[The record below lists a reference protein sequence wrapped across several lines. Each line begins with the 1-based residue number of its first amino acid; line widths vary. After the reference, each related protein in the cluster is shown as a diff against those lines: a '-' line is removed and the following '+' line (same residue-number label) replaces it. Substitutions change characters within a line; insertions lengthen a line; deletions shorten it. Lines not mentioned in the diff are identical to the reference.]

1 MRKGSRAD
9 ALPASRRTGECWIEL
24 GWLPAS
30 VGAVSLAP
38 NDRQTLTRTVRAGR
52 RRLSGVRCALTV
64 LGGFGAVVD
73 GVTVPAA
80 VWRHG
85 RALQLVK
92 ILALS
97 PGQRGPA
104 EQVVDLL
111 WPDLSAHAGGANLRK
126 AAHFARRA
134 LGVPDAVV
142 LAEGRVALFAQAEVW
157 TDAEEFERSADAA
170 LRTGDLDVL
179 AEAIRLY
186 AGDLLPDDRYQDWAA
201 GPRERLRRKYLE
213 ALRRSGSWERL
224 VDEEPFDEEAHRALI
239 RMWLDR
245 GNRHAALLRF
255 ARLQDLL
262 VKELGVRPS
271 RETLDL
277 LSEIKAAA
285 PQVPVACPL
294 VGRDSELELALS
306 RWTQARAGR
315 GGAVLVSGEAGIGKT
330 RFCDELVRIAQ
341 ADGAVVIRE
350 SAHQEESS
358 APFGVIFGALG
369 DILAARPELTDLLG
383 REVRQ
388 RFAGSTPV
396 NESGLSWL
404 EAATP
409 GIERQRLFSSVA
421 QVVTMAARDSGLLLL
436 VEDLHNADDGS
447 LQLLSYLC
455 ETAPAKRLLLVAS
468 HRSEAMTPALSVL
481 RSRLLEQQRT
491 ADIRLERIDRDA
503 VALLVAH
510 ASGGSA
516 TQVAVDEVWN
526 LAEGNPFYSEELA
539 ASIASGGAVQVPE
552 RVYEVIWA
560 RLDRLDTAV
569 RHTLRQLAVIGDRFT
584 AGEFTAVIEADEAT
598 AFAYL
603 DQAVRMG
610 VIDEQASCYQFR
622 HALTRRALERS
633 LPRHR
638 RRQIHSETAARLAKT
653 STSPA
658 RVAYHLLQ
666 AGEEEA
672 AVYWL
677 EQAAMQAA
685 TLGAYSDGLRLATDA
700 VTRASRSDRAR
711 LLALRADMLYATGDP
726 AAGSA
731 YDAALAT
738 AAPEVRP
745 RLWVMKARVLLA
757 TGMIDEARQAV
768 EWAEPTQNEDR
779 IAKLVVTGLVEWA
792 CGDVDA
798 AERAA
803 REARAT
809 AVAAGHLPGLGEAT
823 ELLGLVA
830 HSRGQ
835 WRDRVRSELTDTLK
849 RPEEVAG
856 SVFDAHLCLAEYLL
870 YGQQPYDQVI
880 DFAADLRAT
889 AARAGAS
896 RGEAFATCVL
906 GEAELLSG
914 RLTDAQD
921 HLNRAAVLHEAV
933 GAVAG
938 QALALQRLGE
948 AALAAG
954 DTARANDL
962 LDEAER
968 VSQGSIL
975 ERHLLGKIYGTRVRA
990 AQDAV
995 LAMSAV
1001 ERAEARMSDHP
1012 VCQPCSIGFYV
1023 AASIAASRV
1032 SDIALAK
1039 KYLIKAETVS
1049 ARWSGGGW
1057 HAAVLECR
1065 AELAAA
1071 EGRPDDA
1078 GRLFNQAASSFDRA
1092 GQPLDA
1098 ERCRLTG
1105 R

>member
-1 MRKGSRAD
+1 MLRSAGLS
-9 ALPASRRTGECWIEL
+9 LPAAD
-24 GWLPAS
+24 LPAP
-30 VGAVSLAP
+30 VSATSP
-38 NDRQTLTRTVRAGR
+38 GVRGQTD
-52 RRLSGVRCALTV
+52 SVRCALTL
-64 LGGFGAVVD
+64 LGGFGVVVD
-73 GVTVPAA
+73 GEVVPAVA
-80 VWRHG
+80 WRRG

-97 PGQRGPA
+97 PGHRLPA
-104 EQVVDLL
+104 EQVVDFL
-111 WPDLSAHAGGANLRK
+111 WPDLSAHAGAANLRK
-126 AAHFARRA
+126 AAHFARRV
-134 LGVPDAVV
+134 LGAPGAIV
-142 LAEGRVALFAQAEVW
+142 LADGRVALFEQAQVR
-157 TDAEEFERSADAA
+157 TDAEEFERSVDAA
-170 LRTGDLDVL
+170 LPVGDLDML
-179 AEAIRLY
+179 ADAIRLY
-186 AGDLLPDDRYQDWAA
+186 AGDLLPDDRYEDWAA
-201 GPRERLRRKYLE
+201 AHRERLRRKYLE

-224 VDEEPFDEEAHRALI
+224 VDEEPLDEEAHRALI

-255 ARLQDLL
+255 TRLQDLL
-262 VKELGVRPS
+262 VRELGVQPS

-277 LSEIKAAA
+277 LPEIKAAA
-285 PQVPVACPL
+285 PRMPVAGPL
-294 VGRDSELELALS
+294 VGRDHEIELALS
-306 RWTQARAGR
+306 MWTQARAGR
-315 GGAVLVSGEAGIGKT
+315 GGTVLVSGEAGIGKT
-330 RFCDELVRIAQ
+330 RFCDELARIAR
-341 ADGAVVIRE
+341 ADGATVIRG

-358 APFGVIFGALG
+358 APFGVVFRVLE
-369 DILAARPELTDLLG
+369 DILAERPELTGLLG
-383 REVRQ
+383 REAR
-388 RFAGSTPV
+388 RRLAGSAPG
-396 NESGLSWL
+396 EAAGLSWL

-409 GIERQRLFSSVA
+409 GIERARLFSSVA
-421 QVVTMAARDSGLLLL
+421 QVVTMAAGDAGLLLL

-447 LQLLSYLC
+447 LQLLTYLS
-455 ETAPAKRLLLVAS
+455 ETAPARRLLLVLN
-468 HRSEAMTPALSVL
+468 HRSEAGTLALSVL
-481 RSRLLEQQRT
+481 RSRLLEAQRT
-491 ADIRLERIDRDA
+491 ADIRLERLDRDA
-503 VALLVAH
+503 VALLVAQ

-516 TQVAVDEVWN
+516 AQAAVDEIWN
-526 LAEGNPFYSEELA
+526 LAEGNPFYTEELA

-569 RHTLRQLAVIGDRFT
+569 RNALRQLAVIGDGFT
-584 AGEFTAVIEADEAT
+584 VDEFTAVMGGDETT
-598 AFAYL
+598 AFDSL

-610 VIDEQASCYQFR
+610 VIDEQATCYQFR
-622 HALTRRALERS
+622 HALTRKALERS

-638 RRQIHSETAARLAKT
+638 RRQIHSETAARLATT

-658 RVAYHLLQ
+658 KVAYHLLQ
-666 AGEEEA
+666 AGEEDA

-685 TLGAYSDGLRLATDA
+685 TLGAYSDGLRLATEA
-700 VTRASRSDRAR
+700 VTRAGRGERAR

-726 AAGSA
+726 AASSA

-738 AAPEVRP
+738 AAEGARP

-757 TGMIDEARQAV
+757 TGLLDEARQAA
-768 EWAEPTQNEDR
+768 EWAEPIEIEDR

-792 CGDVDA
+792 CGDVEA

-803 REARAT
+803 REART
-809 AVAAGHLPGLGEAT
+809 AALDAGHVPGLGEAT

-849 RPEEVAG
+849 PPEEVAG

-870 YGQQPYDQVI
+870 YGQQPYEQVI

-914 RLTDAQD
+914 RLTDAKE
-921 HLNRAAVLHEAV
+921 HLLQAAALHEAV
-933 GAVAG
+933 AAAAG

-968 VSQGSIL
+968 VSQGSSL
-975 ERHLLGKIYGTRVRA
+975 ERHLLGKIYGTKVRA

-995 LAMSAV
+995 LAMDAV
-1001 ERAEARMSDHP
+1001 QRAEASMSDHP
-1012 VCQPCSIGFYV
+1012 VCQPCSIGFYI
-1023 AASIAASRV
+1023 AASIAASRA

-1039 KYLIKAETVS
+1039 RYLVKAETVS

-1057 HAAVLECR
+1057 HAAVLESR

-1078 GRLFNQAASSFDRA
+1078 GRLFDQAASGFDRA
-1092 GQPLDA
+1092 GQRLDA
-1098 ERCRLTG
+1098 ERCRLTARG
-1105 R
+1105 